1 MISLWTNKVNLIL
14 VFLNHQIGHFSILKS
29 KDLMNNKKL
38 YFHIL
43 KIMVVHFKILFR
55 LNKMMVEWWLL
66 ASILIKLKLNS
77 LFNKMMILILFP
89 KDHRCLFKKIF
100 TIRIKMILFKISLNL
115 KVQIKILDKVLSN
128 KKEIILK
135 KNIN

>member
-100 TIRIKMILFKISLNL
+100 TIRIKMILLQPGCVEGLPQLRDRSALGPTGR
-115 KVQIKILDKVLSN
+115 
-128 KKEIILK
+128 
-135 KNIN
+135 

>member
-55 LNKMMVEWWLL
+55 MNKMMVEWWLL